1 MKFSKLILSAF
12 AAVGILA
19 SCSKSDEDLGTPSLT
34 LSSSELT
41 FEKATASQEIQ
52 VTATRDWKATTDV
65 DWVAISPASGN
76 GSKDAQKV
84 TITVLDN
91 SGLDRTASV
100 KFDIGFDTKTLTVNQ
115 KGTGSASDAIMYHND
130 FDKEAATQTYGTSKT
145 SWPYL
150 DQSECWKNQTGK
162 GIASVDYAFNGMSA
176 RNNFASNGSYSDY
189 TGSGTNNLLFGTSGY
204 FEVKNIALSGS
215 VNYTLSFGTE
225 RYLNSAPDNTFVPS
239 EFHVYV
245 SNDGAKWVE
254 ITYTF
259 PNGFK
264 SGRWDKASSTFT
276 VPVGTSTLY
285 LYFKSDLTSGH
296 RIDDV
301 DLSIAQ
307 TAGTVIDFSK
317 GITIGDTTGGD
328 TVKSGT
334 ITEIIAMA
342 DATKIKTENALVVA
356 KGTASFVAS
365 DGTSNIL
372 VYGSTSAAAVKIGDK
387 VTIEATKTT
396 YGSIPELSSPTVTV
410 TSSGAA
416 VTYPTVKDITS
427 TFDTYAATSV
437 EYISYKGTLSVTTS
451 GTKTYYNVTVAGATS
466 KTGSI
471 SSPSDDLGIAAMNG
485 QVITITGYFA
495 GFSSTGDK
503 YVNILPTAVK
513 ADANAKIFA
522 VTPLTLTAAATATS
536 ATFNVSANV
545 DWVASSDNAAFTID
559 KTSGNANATVT
570 VSFAANTAT
579 EAKTANITVSTAAD
593 VATKSYI
600 VKLTQA
606 GVSSGTSDTYASN
619 IKWTVNK
626 DNASYAD
633 TANVNGVMKVPVLK
647 LGTTSKLGTATL
659 MVPKGTTKISG
670 YGYAWKGATANVIVK
685 FTAGGKEVASLT
697 FAPNDGCSGSPIYT
711 ITAKESDIQSFTLPA
726 KLEADT
732 EVTVATYIDGTP
744 SKSTSNRVVLFAIK
758 AE

>member
-1 MKFSKLILSAF
+1 MKFTKLILSAF
-12 AAVGILA
+12 AVVGILA
-19 SCSKSDEDLGTPSLT
+19 SCSKSSEDLGTPSLT

-52 VTATRDWKATTDV
+52 VNATRDWKATSDA
-65 DWVAISPASGN
+65 DWVAITPASGN

-91 SGLDRTASV
+91 LGLDRTASV

-115 KGTGSASDAIMYHND
+115 AGTGSASDAIMYHND
-130 FDKEAATQTYGTSKT
+130 FDKEAATQTYGTSNT

-150 DQSECWKNQTGK
+150 DQSDCWKNQSGK
-162 GIASVDYAFNGMSA
+162 GITAVDYAFNGMSA
-176 RNNFASNGSYSDY
+176 RNNSASNGTYSDY
-189 TGSGTNNLLFGTSGY
+189 TGSGTNNLLFGTNGY

-225 RYLNSAPDNTFVPS
+225 KYLNAAPDNTFVPS

-254 ITYTF
+254 LTYTF
-259 PNGFK
+259 PSGFK
-264 SGRWDKASSTFT
+264 SGRWDIASSTFT

-301 DLSIAQ
+301 DLSIANV
-307 TAGTVIDFSK
+307 AGTAIDFSK
-317 GITIGDTTGGD
+317 GVEIGGGTGGD

-342 DATKIKTENALVVA
+342 DATKIKTENALVAA
-356 KGTASFVAS
+356 KGTASFVAT

-372 VYGSTSAAAVKIGDK
+372 VYGSTSAAAVKVGDK

-396 YGSIPELSSPTVTV
+396 YGSIPELSTPTVTV
-410 TSSGAA
+410 SSSGNA
-416 VTYPTVKDITS
+416 VTYPAVKDITS
-427 TFDTYAATSV
+427 TFDTYTSTAV

-503 YVNILPTAVK
+503 YINILPTAVK
-513 ADANAKIFA
+513 ADANAKIFN
-522 VTPLTLTAAATATS
+522 VSPLTLSTAASETS
-536 ATFNVSANV
+536 VSFNITSNV
-545 DWVASSDNAAFTID
+545 DWKASSDNAAFTLD
-559 KTSGNANATVT
+559 KASGNGDATVT
-570 VSFAANTAT
+570 VSFAANTAAT
-579 EAKTANITVSTAAD
+579 SNTAKITVSTEAD
-593 VATKSYI
+593 VTTKSYTVEI
-600 VKLTQA
+600 TQA
-606 GVSSGTSDTYASN
+606 GLSTEDYSSNVTWTLGTKAYNESA
-619 IKWTVNK
+619 TVNGTGSV
-626 DNASYAD
+626 AI
-633 TANVNGVMKVPVLK
+633 LK
-647 LGTTSKLGTATL
+647 LGTSSLAGDATL
-659 MVPKGTTKISG
+659 SVPAGKSKIIF
-670 YGYAWKGATANVIVK
+670 YAYAWNGKTCTLTLTMNGSTLTTLSLNPNSGCAN
-685 FTAGGKEVASLT
+685 T
-697 FAPNDGCSGSPIYT
+697 SPYT
-711 ITAKESDIQSFTLPA
+711 ITSASTDKYSIPLGTVLSAATDITL
-726 KLEADT
+726 
-732 EVTVATYIDGTP
+732 
-744 SKSTSNRVVLFAIK
+744 STSTATGTRAVLFAIK